1 MFHKNA
7 DGSFKR
13 YKSAAEAMGDTLEV
27 MKTLQPTHVVFNGAV
42 GALTGDNA
50 LTAKVGGKSSLSIH
64 RPIAIPVLT

>member
-1 MFHKNA
+1 
-7 DGSFKR
+7 
-13 YKSAAEAMGDTLEV
+13 MGDTLEV

-50 LTAKVGGKSSLSIH
+50 LTAKVDGKSSLSIH